1 MSQYFTFQVSTSC
14 FRPQKRM
21 TNMGSLA
28 YKTFRN
34 RKKPPLQLVEFCLI
48 LNYFFKMVKV
58 ESYLTPQKRCEK
70 IYFQNG
76 RGPMVI
82 N

>member
-1 MSQYFTFQVSTSC
+1 
-14 FRPQKRM
+14 
-21 TNMGSLA
+21 MGSLA
-28 YKTFRN
+28 SKTFRN
-34 RKKPPLQLVEFCLI
+34 PKKPLLQLVEFNLI
-48 LNYFFKMVKV
+48 LHYFFKMVKV
-58 ESYLTPQKRCEK
+58 ESYLAPQKRCQK